1 MRPLTA
7 QYLSLPSR
15 VARPVMVWKLAA
27 FASFLAFTAATAEAQ
42 QPVVVA
48 QQPGSMSSPNAT
60 QAAFPWTP
68 PFAPHRH
75 SSTAY
80 EGAQRGNA
88 AVIQAWANYR
98 LQDAQARILWE
109 QARRLAYENDIKKR
123 EAFMEKQY
131 LAEQYR
137 REKFEQERAREE
149 RGRERMA
156 DRRENVLYPTYKL
169 ASWELDKSTGKI
181 FWPVG
186 LMTDDFI
193 DQQAEVEMLFAQL
206 AEEGPQKDRLF
217 RDPIITFCRDIRAKL
232 KTMKEQ
238 FDYQEYLGHH
248 AFLLGLELE
257 ADFYSKEGTPLTAAR
272 PR

>member
-1 MRPLTA
+1 MRTLATNRPLSRSLA
-7 QYLSLPSR
+7 LRWYLVPLSL
-15 VARPVMVWKLAA
+15 LALPMA
-27 FASFLAFTAATAEAQ
+27 PA
-42 QPVVVA
+42 VA
-48 QQPGSMSSPNAT
+48 QQPAVIAQQQGSMSSPNGT
-60 QAAFPWTP
+60 QASFPWSP
-68 PFAPHRH
+68 PFASHRH

-137 REKFEQERAREE
+137 REKFEQERAREV
-149 RGRERMA
+149 RGRERA
-156 DRRENVLYPTYKL
+156 KERRQRVLYETYKL

-181 FWPVG
+181 FWPVQ
-186 LMTDDFI
+186 LTTEEFI

-206 AEEGPQKDRLF
+206 VEEGPQEDRLF
-217 RDPIITFCRDIRAKL
+217 RDPIISYCREMRVKL
-232 KTMKEQ
+232 KSMKDQ
-238 FDYQEYLGHH
+238 FDTQDYFGHH
-248 AFLLGLELE
+248 GFLLGLELE
-257 ADFYSKEGTPLTAAR
+257 ADFYSRDDAPLLTNR
-272 PR
+272 R